1 MVSHL
6 SFHFISC
13 SRWKTR
19 RPSDDRDCWDCIEL
33 RIDHWSAQLPRLVE
47 AYLEF
52 RSCDSAD
59 GFPTLDG
66 NEQATTLPLGS
77 IQDIELVDIF
87 CKSLQSVSIMI
98 ILLPHCE
105 GRCKATLV
113 AHQYHLFPS
122 ENLIYHGYI
131 GCPLVFPT
139 LAISI
144 STLDAFRQFHQVC
157 PHFSIQTQCK
167 ALCHLQHVS
176 QFLCNWSVAT

>member
-1 MVSHL
+1 M
-6 SFHFISC
+6 
-13 SRWKTR
+13 
-19 RPSDDRDCWDCIEL
+19 
-33 RIDHWSAQLPRLVE
+33 
-47 AYLEF
+47 EF
-52 RSCDSAD
+52 CSCDSAD

-131 GCPLVFPT
+131 GCSPVFPT

-144 STLDAFRQFHQVC
+144 CMLDTFCHIHTFPSHNSSLTLARLTS
-157 PHFSIQTQCK
+157 P
-167 ALCHLQHVS
+167 
-176 QFLCNWSVAT
+176 